1 MFVRCISVVYTA
13 PLGLIFIDTKG
24 VWMKDIMI
32 VGAGS
37 VGGYFGAH
45 LARTHPNISF
55 LLRPNT
61 QAAVAKNGLTIRS
74 AIGESFTVHP
84 SSASNPHDLPQPD
97 LIILGVKAYDL
108 NEVMDQIEPIL
119 KSDTTILTLQNGVTI
134 EDTLKMRFGRERVV
148 GGVAFIYSKIV
159 EPGIID
165 HFKKGMV
172 TIGEL
177 MGLETPRLLRVQAIF
192 KEAGIPCFLTED
204 IRKTKWEKMCWNCV
218 FNPLTVLL
226 DDHVAK
232 ALDASE
238 LKPVIATIVREVSA
252 VAMAAHRVPLDG
264 DMPEKVVKW
273 SQELRDI
280 HTSMYDDWKAGRP
293 TEIDELNGYIVKR
306 GQEFGVPTPMNEML
320 TALMK
325 GIMPQESSD
334 EPVVMV
340 EGTVL
345 RPLGFSRAQLR
356 LLAQDAQIPDIGT
369 VMPTMKGGGV
379 QVQAILDVV
388 SIQAGTDHVTFY
400 SKDGQYSACVT
411 LEQARQFGIL
421 LYEQD
426 GVGFPVERGGPF
438 RLVTP
443 GLGDLCANVK
453 QVGRIVFSIG
463 LAQDTR
469 PPEACVEER

>member
-1 MFVRCISVVYTA
+1 MQE
-13 PLGLIFIDTKG
+13 
-24 VWMKDIMI
+24 IMI

-45 LARTHPNISF
+45 LARHHAHVSF
-55 LLRPNT
+55 LLRLKT
-61 QAAVAKNGLTIRS
+61 QAAVANNGLTIRS
-74 AIGESFTVHP
+74 AIGESFTVRP
-84 SSASNPHDLPQPD
+84 SSASNTQDLPEPE

-119 KSDTTILTLQNGVTI
+119 KPDTTILSLQNGVTI

-148 GGVAFIYSKIV
+148 GGVAFIYSKIA
-159 EPGIID
+159 EPGVID

-177 MGLETPRLLRVQAIF
+177 MGLETPRLLQVQAIF

-204 IRKTKWEKMCWNCV
+204 IRKAKWEKMCWNCV
-218 FNPLTVLL
+218 FNPLTVVLN
-226 DDHVAK
+226 DSVAK
-232 ALDASE
+232 ALDAPE
-238 LKPVIATIVREVSA
+238 LQPVIETIVREVAA

-320 TALMK
+320 TALIK
-325 GIMPQESSD
+325 GMTARETSD
-334 EPVVMV
+334 ESIVVV
-340 EGTVL
+340 EGAVQKPL
-345 RPLGFSRAQLR
+345 RFSRKHLSQLA
-356 LLAQDAQIPDIGT
+356 LEHQISDVGR
-369 VMPTMKGGGV
+369 VMPNMRGTGV
-379 QVQAILDVV
+379 KARAILDIVTL
-388 SIQAGTDHVTFY
+388 QAGVDHVTFY
-400 SKDGQYSACVT
+400 SQDGKYSACVT
-411 LEQARQFGIL
+411 LDQAREFGIL
-421 LYEQD
+421 IYEQD
-426 GVGFPVERGGPF
+426 GADFPVERGGPF

-453 QVGRIVFSIG
+453 QVGHIVFSQG
-463 LAQDTR
+463 LAQDSR
-469 PPEACVEER
+469 PPDACAEDR

>member
-1 MFVRCISVVYTA
+1 
-13 PLGLIFIDTKG
+13 
-24 VWMKDIMI
+24 MKEIMM

-45 LARTHPNISF
+45 LARNNPHVSF
-55 LLRPNT
+55 LLRPKT
-61 QAAVAKNGLTIRS
+61 QAAVANNGLTIRS
-74 AIGESFTVHP
+74 AIGESFTVQP
-84 SSASNPHDLPQPD
+84 PSASNPHDFPQPD

-108 NEVMDQIEPIL
+108 DEVMDQIEPIL

-134 EDTLKMRFGRERVV
+134 EDTLKMRFGRERIV

-159 EPGIID
+159 EPGVID

-177 MGLETPRLLRVQAIF
+177 MGLETPRLLEIQGLF
-192 KEAGIPCFLTED
+192 KEAGIPCFLTDD
-204 IRKTKWEKMCWNCV
+204 IRKAKWEKMCWNCV

-226 DDHVAK
+226 NDHVAK
-232 ALDASE
+232 ALDVPE
-238 LKPVIATIVREVSA
+238 LKPVMATIVREVAA

-264 DMPEKVVKW
+264 EMPEKVVKW

-320 TALMK
+320 TALIK
-325 GIMPQESSD
+325 GMTAQESS
-334 EPVVMV
+334 EELAVVV
-340 EGTVL
+340 EGAVQQPL
-345 RPLGFSRAQLR
+345 RFSRTHLSQLA
-356 LLAQDAQIPDIGT
+356 LEHQISDVGR
-369 VMPTMKGGGV
+369 VMPNMRGTGIKF
-379 QVQAILDVV
+379 QAILDVATLQV
-388 SIQAGTDHVTFY
+388 GVDHVTFY
-400 SKDGQYSACVT
+400 SQDGQYSACVT

-426 GVGFPVERGGPF
+426 GGPFPSERGGPF

-453 QVGRIVFSIG
+453 QVGRIVFSKG
-463 LAQDTR
+463 SGQDTR
-469 PPEACVEER
+469 PPEACEEERYVP

>member
-1 MFVRCISVVYTA
+1 
-13 PLGLIFIDTKG
+13 
-24 VWMKDIMI
+24 
-32 VGAGS
+32 
-37 VGGYFGAH
+37 
-45 LARTHPNISF
+45 
-55 LLRPNT
+55 
-61 QAAVAKNGLTIRS
+61 
-74 AIGESFTVHP
+74 
-84 SSASNPHDLPQPD
+84 
-97 LIILGVKAYDL
+97 
-108 NEVMDQIEPIL
+108 
-119 KSDTTILTLQNGVTI
+119 
-134 EDTLKMRFGRERVV
+134 
-148 GGVAFIYSKIV
+148 
-159 EPGIID
+159 
-165 HFKKGMV
+165 MV

-177 MGLETPRLLRVQAIF
+177 MGLETPRLLQVQAIF

-226 DDHVAK
+226 NDHVAK
-232 ALDASE
+232 ALDAHE

-325 GIMPQESSD
+325 GMLPQESSD
-334 EPVVMV
+334 EPVVVV
-340 EGTVL
+340 EGAVQQPL
-345 RPLGFSRAQLR
+345 RFSRKHLSQLA
-356 LLAQDAQIPDIGT
+356 LEYQISDVGR
-369 VMPTMKGGGV
+369 VMPNMRGTGV
-379 QVQAILDVV
+379 KAQAILDVV
-388 SIQAGTDHVTFY
+388 TLQPGVDHVTFF
-400 SKDGQYSACVT
+400 SQDGKYSACVT
-411 LEQARQFGIL
+411 LDQVRQFGIL

-426 GVGFPVERGGPF
+426 GGIFPVERGGPF

-453 QVGRIVFSIG
+453 QVGRIVFSQG

-469 PPEACVEER
+469 PPDACTEER

>member
-1 MFVRCISVVYTA
+1 
-13 PLGLIFIDTKG
+13 
-24 VWMKDIMI
+24 MKQIMV

-45 LARTHPNISF
+45 LARKHSNVSF

-74 AIGESFTVHP
+74 AIGESFTVRP
-84 SSASNPHDLPQPD
+84 QSASNLQDLAQPD
-97 LIILGVKAYDL
+97 LIILGVKAYDVP
-108 NEVMDQIEPIL
+108 EVMDQIEPIM
-119 KSDTTILTLQNGVTI
+119 KADTTILTLQNGVTV
-134 EDTLKMRFGRERVV
+134 EDTLKMQFGRERIV
-148 GGVAFIYSKIV
+148 GGVAFIYSKIA
-159 EPGIID
+159 EPGVID

-177 MGLETPRLLRVQAIF
+177 MGLETPRLLEIQGLF
-192 KEAGIPCFLTED
+192 KDAGLPCFLTED

-226 DDHVAK
+226 NDHVAK
-232 ALDASE
+232 ALDAPE
-238 LKPVIATIVREVSA
+238 LQPVIVRIVREVSA
-252 VAMAAHRVPLDG
+252 VAMAAHRVPLDA
-264 DMPEKVVKW
+264 DMPDKVVKW

-280 HTSMYDDWKAGRP
+280 HTSMYDDLKAGRP

-320 TALMK
+320 SALLK
-325 GIMPQESSD
+325 GMMPHESPY
-334 EPVVMV
+334 EPVVVV
-340 EGTVL
+340 EGAVQQAL
-345 RPLGFSRAQLR
+345 RFSRRHLSQLA
-356 LLAQDAQIPDIGT
+356 LEHQISDVGR
-369 VMPTMKGGGV
+369 VMPNMHGTGV
-379 QVQAILDVV
+379 KVRAILDVMTLQPDV
-388 SIQAGTDHVTFY
+388 IHVTFY
-400 SKDGQYSACVT
+400 SQDGKYSACVT
-411 LEQARQFGIL
+411 LEQAREFGIL

-426 GVGFPVERGGPF
+426 GGAFPVDRGGPF

-453 QVGRIVFSIG
+453 QVGRIVFSKE

-469 PPEACVEER
+469 PPEACAEER